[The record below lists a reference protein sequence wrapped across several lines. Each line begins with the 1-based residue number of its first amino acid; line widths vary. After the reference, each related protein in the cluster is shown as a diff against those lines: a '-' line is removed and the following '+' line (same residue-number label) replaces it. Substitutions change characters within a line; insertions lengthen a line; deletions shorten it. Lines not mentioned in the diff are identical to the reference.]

1 MRPLQES
8 SQRYFGAASRFR
20 KARTPYRKTRAAA
33 RVKSFE
39 NECHRHRST
48 SRAGVRAARAA
59 VVRFDQMANA
69 PAIICCLRSNNTSET
84 TISKASARRARRNR
98 FRRRGQAQNHLI
110 ASAPR
115 RVESRQVAESRT
127 NSSLFGRMVLSPGEI
142 SNLHV
147 RVDFMS

>member
-84 TISKASARRARRNR
+84 TISKASARRARSNR
-98 FRRRGQAQNHLI
+98 FRWRAKSESPHR
-110 ASAPR
+110 R
-115 RVESRQVAESRT
+115 RVESRQVTVSKTRIHRFLAEWSSR
-127 NSSLFGRMVLSPGEI
+127 PEK
-142 SNLHV
+142 
-147 RVDFMS
+147 